1 MKITNTPKLLAY
13 SLLSLSIAGPSVLAA
28 EDVQEGQEVKKK
40 REEMEVIV
48 TVNKR
53 KESLLKVAGSVVVL
67 GDKMI
72 QDFKLDD
79 MDAVV
84 DFIPNATFGAAP
96 SGTPVLAIRGI
107 GTRAGGAM
115 LEQDVGLF
123 IDGVWAG
130 RNNQMQAALM
140 DVQTIEVL
148 KGTQATLYGRNA
160 LVGVVAVTTK
170 KPQGRLEGDIK
181 VGYEFENSS
190 SIMEG
195 GISIPVTDDF
205 SVRIAGMYEEI
216 GGWIKNEGVGRDES
230 ENTNNSIR
238 LTGVYNTDSNW
249 IVTGKVQTTSQ
260 EQIGNNFVRLLDGT
274 FDGYDGTDSFTPAA
288 EPEAAL
294 IGYSENA
301 FGVNITA
308 PILLN
313 SDIGSERD
321 FVDTSLQLDIPIG
334 DNTLTLLSGFNQ
346 MDYQSAFDPSI
357 LGGPRVVAWYD
368 EEYEQFSQ
376 EIRVTSPGNE
386 DFDYIFGAYY
396 VQQTIDR
403 LTFQYLNDD
412 KRYWY
417 GEQDMSAISAFASGT
432 WSFGDATR
440 LIAGVRYTQESKDA
454 DIIVLGSNEDPDV
467 AAAASDGIDEDTVD
481 GSLTL
486 EWASS
491 DALLL
496 YAGVATGSKRPG
508 LASGNPVNN
517 SDFVGSSSLFIP
529 TEKII
534 TLEAG
539 FKYQMENGYVNAS
552 IFDMDISDF
561 QNAGFSNGNIV
572 ISSFDVRSQ
581 GIEIDSFYYLTDS
594 LTVVTGI
601 GFMDVEDTTNDADVS
616 GAPKFSA
623 NMTLA
628 YETNE
633 LMKDVYARAS
643 LNINHKSS
651 HWLNET
657 SGPGNVFNE
666 IDGVTLVNGN
676 ISLINADS
684 GYKLA
689 LYAKNI
695 TDEEYADFSYNAPG
709 GNNDYMFAVAKG
721 RTVGL
726 EFSYSY

>member
-1 MKITNTPKLLAY
+1 MKIRNTSKLLAY
-13 SLLSLSIAGPSVLAA
+13 SLMSLSIADPSVLAA
-28 EDVQEGQEVKKK
+28 EEVEEEKVQKK

-53 KESLLKVAGSVVVL
+53 KQSLLKVSGSVVVL
-67 GDKMI
+67 GDNMI

-84 DFIPNATFGAAP
+84 DLIPNATFSAAP

-170 KPQGRLEGDIK
+170 KPQGILEGNIK

-190 SIMEG
+190 STMEG

-216 GGWIKNEGVGRDES
+216 GGWVKNEGVGRDES

-238 LTGVYNTDSNW
+238 LTGVYNADNDW
-249 IVTGKVQTTSQ
+249 VVTGKVQSTSQ
-260 EQIGNNFVRLLDGT
+260 EKIGNNFVRLLDGT
-274 FDGYDGTDSFTPAA
+274 FDGYDGTDYFTPAA
-288 EPEAAL
+288 EPESAL
-294 IGYSENA
+294 LGYSENA

-313 SDIGSERD
+313 SDIGSKRD
-321 FVDTSLQLDIPIG
+321 FVDTSLQLDIPLG

-357 LGGPRVVAWYD
+357 LAGPRVTAWYD

-376 EIRVTSPGNE
+376 EIRFTSPGNE
-386 DFDYIFGAYY
+386 AFDYIFGAYY

-417 GEQDMSAISAFASGT
+417 GEQDMNAISVFGSGT

-467 AAAASDGIDEDTVD
+467 SAAASDGIDEDTID

-491 DALLL
+491 DNLLL

-508 LASGNPVNN
+508 LASGNPANN
-517 SDFVGSSSLFIP
+517 SDFVDSDSLFIP
-529 TEKII
+529 TEKIMTI
-534 TLEAG
+534 EAG
-539 FKYQMENGYVNAS
+539 FKYAMENGYINAS

-594 LTVVTGI
+594 LTLVTGI
-601 GFMDVEDTTNDADVS
+601 GVMDVEDTTNDAQVS
-616 GAPKFSA
+616 GAPDFSA

-633 LMKDVYARAS
+633 LMKNVYARAS

-651 HWLNET
+651 HWLNT
-657 SGPGNVFNE
+657 TTGVSNAFNE
-666 IDGVTLVNGN
+666 IDAVTLVNGN
-676 ISLINADS
+676 ISLINYDS

-689 LYAKNI
+689 LFGKNL

-709 GNNDYMFAVAKG
+709 GNNDYMFAVAQG